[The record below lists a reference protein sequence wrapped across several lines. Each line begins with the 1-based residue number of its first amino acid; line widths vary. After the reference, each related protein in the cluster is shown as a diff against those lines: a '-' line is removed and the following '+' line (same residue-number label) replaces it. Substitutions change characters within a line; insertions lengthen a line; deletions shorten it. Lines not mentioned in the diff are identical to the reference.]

1 MFLPTQ
7 SKPGRVA
14 RAFTLLE
21 ILIALA
27 ILGLL
32 VGLAVTNLDK
42 IFGNSQES
50 IARLF
55 VQDGIKIPLN
65 AYRMSMGSYPSTSDG
80 LNALVA
86 APGSNADNWR
96 GPYLADGKMPLD
108 PWGEPYQYAYPG
120 VHNKSSY
127 DIWSK
132 GPDKQSGTADD
143 IGNW

>member
-7 SKPGRVA
+7 SKPSRRA